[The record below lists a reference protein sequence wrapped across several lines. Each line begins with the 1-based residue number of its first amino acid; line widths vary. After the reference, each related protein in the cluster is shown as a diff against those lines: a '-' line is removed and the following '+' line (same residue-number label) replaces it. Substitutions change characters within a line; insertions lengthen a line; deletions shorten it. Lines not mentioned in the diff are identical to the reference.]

1 LQHLVAAKSAY
12 LKLVSLRHY
21 HPSETWFT
29 ARKLEELQGDIEF
42 DHVGFSY
49 PSRKDRQVLRDF
61 NLVIPAGT
69 CVALI
74 GDSGSGKSTVVQLL
88 ERFYRPDE
96 GKIVVDG
103 EDLSNLN
110 IEWWRSQV
118 SFVPQEP
125 VLFYGTILENIS
137 ISKPEATMDEVIK
150 ATTAAHAHEFISKL
164 PKGFVIQLSLL
175 IIPFV
180 IDIFYQINWIYY

>member
-1 LQHLVAAKSAY
+1 MQHIVAAKSAY
-12 LKLVSLRHY
+12 LKLVSLCHN
-21 HPSETWFT
+21 HPLETRFT
-29 ARKLEELQGDIEF
+29 GRKLEELQGDIEF
-42 DHVGFSY
+42 DRVGFSY
-49 PSRKDRQVLRDF
+49 PSRKDRQVLSDF

-88 ERFYRPDE
+88 ERFYSPDK

-103 EDLSNLN
+103 EDLLNLN

-137 ISKPEATMDEVIK
+137 ISRPDATMDEVIK

-164 PKGFVIQLSLL
+164 PKGFVIYFLRL

-180 IDIFYQINWIYY
+180 VNIFYQIN